1 MNTNTRF
8 NINYSFES
16 TFGSPFERSSIH
28 EKLCSNNDITTTAS
42 TVKKTTKK
50 KSVEKKAVEND
61 DSMCCVCYNESKAFQ
76 FKTHCNHNLC
86 VVCLLQLPKHE
97 CPMCRSIFPES
108 LRQFLP
114 EKNKDE
120 EDDEDNSNTILFNIH
135 TGELEIVNSSN
146 IPQESSV
153 NEPQPIYSQEFNWN
167 GSPARW

>member
-28 EKLCSNNDITTTAS
+28 EKLCSNNDITT
-42 TVKKTTKK
+42 VKKTAKK
-50 KSVEKKAVEND
+50 KSVKKNAVENG
-61 DSMCCVCYNESKAFQ
+61 DSICCVCYNESKAFQ

-86 VVCLLQLPKHE
+86 VACLLQLPKHE

-108 LRQFLP
+108 LREFLP

-146 IPQESSV
+146 IPQ
-153 NEPQPIYSQEFNWN
+153 
-167 GSPARW
+167 

>member
-28 EKLCSNNDITTTAS
+28 EKLCSNNDITT
-42 TVKKTTKK
+42 VKKTTKK
-50 KSVEKKAVEND
+50 KSVKKNAVENG

-86 VVCLLQLPKHE
+86 VACLLQLPKHE

-108 LRQFLP
+108 LREFLP

-146 IPQESSV
+146 IPQ
-153 NEPQPIYSQEFNWN
+153 
-167 GSPARW
+167 